1 MVVLWNMSIRKSV
14 GISLF
19 ESLFDVF
26 IGFGVSPVTND
37 PMIVKLMRVDYEC
50 PWENKV
56 IRRLPW
62 QARVFTLSSGTWKSL
77 SKNLPSGTIKITQL
91 LAVFDLEHINEK
103 YVVMTREN
111 SAEMPYDVSE
121 TRGNGETRGNAGKR
135 RGNVPKKRGNVSKI
149 VNGELIF
156 RVENDD
162 GYRAG
167 LVSYEPSSE
176 LSNIFYCMEKWDLF
190 FVTSY
195 AETLLLL
202 DQVDCSILETFN

>member
-77 SKNLPSGTIKITQL
+77 SKNLPSGTIKITQ
-91 LAVFDLEHINEK
+91 
-103 YVVMTREN
+103 YQVVIDRFIYWFAYDDCSRN
-111 SAEMPYDVSE
+111 SEGQ
-121 TRGNGETRGNAGKR
+121 RQ
-135 RGNVPKKRGNVSKI
+135 
-149 VNGELIF
+149 NGELIF

-176 LSNIFYCMEKWDLF
+176 LTFLKLLIDDKHM
-190 FVTSY
+190 
-195 AETLLLL
+195 TLGAW
-202 DQVDCSILETFN
+202 